1 MSARKSSRNLSKDP
15 QRDRV
20 DHEGLGWAIAQIHE
34 WRRRVDNRVKI
45 NDKWLGGQLLRIAEI
60 GVQPSLLGFVILGCE
75 WMFRLRTS
83 RPQDVEVVLGRIERR
98 LLPVLHEDAWLVT
111 ETLGPSIRKLFKS
124 QRLLASEWEDTP
136 QDVFVV
142 TEPKA
147 GNRSDDFGY
156 IARLRTRPAPLI
168 TARRGPPPK
177 LAPWIAGIIA
187 ERLIDKHVGNVNRSA
202 AAIQDFAVDL
212 VSGAMR
218 SRH

>member
-142 TEPKA
+142 TGRK
-147 GNRSDDFGY
+147 
-156 IARLRTRPAPLI
+156 
-168 TARRGPPPK
+168 
-177 LAPWIAGIIA
+177 
-187 ERLIDKHVGNVNRSA
+187 
-202 AAIQDFAVDL
+202 
-212 VSGAMR
+212 
-218 SRH
+218 